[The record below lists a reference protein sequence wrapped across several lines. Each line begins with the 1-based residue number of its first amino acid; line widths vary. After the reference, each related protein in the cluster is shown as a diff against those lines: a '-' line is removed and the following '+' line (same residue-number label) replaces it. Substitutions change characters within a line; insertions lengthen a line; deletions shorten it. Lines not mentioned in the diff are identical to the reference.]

1 MGFCCY
7 ILTDNHFKSEA
18 SCVYEYSPWKRRQGC
33 KVCRNR
39 HALDF
44 YLALVPGTW
53 VTTGK
58 VRCLDM
64 PPETDEGVL
73 WQPPS
78 SMPQQIVNIHLG
90 GRRQEERETRNSY
103 STFWCFPYTWAAPPS
118 VLSWP
123 TAKVLLYIS
132 AQGLFSAWLTRH
144 SFQYLPFI
152 QYWLTRNHL
161 LFSIFNSQP
170 NNFLVCK
177 THSDVQQQS

>member
-1 MGFCCY
+1 MFG
-7 ILTDNHFKSEA
+7 HA
-18 SCVYEYSPWKRRQGC
+18 SWDGWGSLM
-33 KVCRNR
+33 
-39 HALDF
+39 A
-44 YLALVPGTW
+44 T
-53 VTTGK
+53 
-58 VRCLDM
+58 
-64 PPETDEGVL
+64 
-73 WQPPS
+73 PS

-90 GRRQEERETRNSY
+90 GRRHEERETRNSY
-103 STFWCFPYTWAAPPS
+103 STFWCFPYTWAALPS

-177 THSDVQQQS
+177 THSDVQHRVNHCFFTARLSLVLSSARVPITWSCKV